1 MNILDGIKNFLQF
14 INDNWTT
21 IVVICAFIIAL
32 VKKAKDFFGKSN
44 EEKIEIIKRQISETI
59 LKWVTEAE
67 EDYIEFDGAG
77 SIKRALVIEKIF
89 EKYPELSKIA
99 NQEEIIKWLDE
110 TIDNAL
116 VTMREIFEK
125 NSNA

>member
-21 IVVICAFIIAL
+21 IVVICALIIAL

-77 SIKRALVIEKIF
+77 SIKRAQVIEKIF